1 MDFRLN
7 LAKFKPSAG
16 FAQQFKSAG
25 CDGLTHPLVI
35 PKPVLSARN
44 LLTAGSETADSARGK
59 PRLGMTTPW
68 RLHHQNVIR
77 VLDWPGSAV
86 RRRSDRDDRRPW
98 PRRPGVLYSLPGL
111 ARPTRM
117 LSSSPCSHSSR
128 LIGLKTLY
136 SGMRN
141 SQLRT
146 SASNRS
152 TSCCRS
158 AVSGNSGKRAGPP

>member
-68 RLHHQNVIR
+68 RLHRRNAIR

-111 ARPTRM
+111 GPAHPNAFFQPLFPFFPAYWLEDAVLWHAQFSITDIRQQPLHFM
-117 LSSSPCSHSSR
+117 LQIR
-128 LIGLKTLY
+128 
-136 SGMRN
+136 RE
-141 SQLRT
+141 R
-146 SASNRS
+146 
-152 TSCCRS
+152 
-158 AVSGNSGKRAGPP
+158 